1 MSCRRYYEFRS
12 IDSKQRKAR
21 VNRGP
26 ITPMQLVLN
35 DESEIHIPLD
45 DCLQEAW
52 LVQCARASGSDGI
65 EGLHARLAHCLAA
78 SLIECL
84 DADLK
89 PPTEAQLR
97 FAMSIARELG
107 IALPCEALRF
117 RGPMAEFIGR
127 FADSFRQKRRSYR
140 EIREL

>member
-1 MSCRRYYEFRS
+1 M
-12 IDSKQRKAR
+12 
-21 VNRGP
+21 
-26 ITPMQLVLN
+26 PMQLMLN
-35 DESEIHIPLD
+35 DESAIPIPLD

-52 LVQCARASGSDGI
+52 LIQYGRASHAGGIDG
-65 EGLHARLAHCLAA
+65 LYARLAQCLAA

-89 PPTEAQLR
+89 PPTDAQLR

-107 IALPCEALRF
+107 IALPSEAIRF
-117 RGPMAEFIGR
+117 RGQMTEFIGR

-140 EIREL
+140 KASEL